1 MYLVLTPQWTDFGN
15 RTCNR

>member
-1 MYLVLTPQWTDFGN
+1 MYLGLTPQWTDFGN